1 MYLGLDLGT
10 SSVKAVV
17 TDDGA
22 VVAEASEPLTVSR
35 PGPRMSEQ
43 APDDWWGAV
52 ERVMAKLRDHGPAV
66 DAIGLSGQ
74 MHGAVLLDARERVLR
89 DAILWNDGRSEAECA
104 ALEER
109 VDVPALTGNRAMPGF
124 TAPKLL
130 WIRRNEPEAF
140 ARTRTVLLPKDY
152 LRLRM
157 TGELATDLS
166 DASGT
171 LWLDV
176 GARGWSDGMLA
187 ATELNDANMPRLVEG
202 PETTGVLRPE
212 LAAEWG
218 MRSVPVV
225 GGGGDQA
232 AGAVGVGAV
241 AAGASFISLGTSGV
255 YFVPDSTY
263 RPNPQGGVHAFCH
276 ALPEMWHQMSVIL
289 SAASALTWVAGL
301 TGAASEE
308 ALIDEVQSA
317 GSDPGP
323 LYFLPYLSGERTPHN
338 DANALGAFVG
348 LDHDVDRARLGYT
361 VLEGVAFALADGQ
374 RVLLEAGAD
383 LGEISVIGGGSQSLY
398 WGRLLS
404 AALRRP
410 MVYREDAAV
419 GPALGAARLAELG
432 HAGGDPVDVCPQAP
446 VVDTVEASTAEM
458 DRAQERF
465 AVYRGLYEDLKA
477 RFPSLHGT
485 A

>member
-1 MYLGLDLGT
+1 M
-10 SSVKAVV
+10 
-17 TDDGA
+17 
-22 VVAEASEPLTVSR
+22 
-35 PGPRMSEQ
+35 
-43 APDDWWGAV
+43 W
-52 ERVMAKLRDHGPAV
+52 LRAH
-66 DAIGLSGQ
+66 
-74 MHGAVLLDARERVLR
+74 
-89 DAILWNDGRSEAECA
+89 
-104 ALEER
+104 
-109 VDVPALTGNRAMPGF
+109 
-124 TAPKLL
+124 
-130 WIRRNEPEAF
+130 EPEIF

-152 LRLRM
+152 LRHRM
-157 TGELATDLS
+157 TGELASEKS

-176 GARGWSDGMLA
+176 GARDWSDEMLA
-187 ATELNDANMPRLVEG
+187 ATELSDANMPRLVEG
-202 PETTGVLRPE
+202 SETTGVLRPE
-212 LAAEWG
+212 LATEWG
-218 MRSVPVV
+218 MECVPVV

-241 AAGASFISLGTSGV
+241 AAGTSFISLGTSGV

-276 ALPEMWHQMSVIL
+276 ALPGMWHQMSVIL

-317 GSDPGP
+317 GSDAGP

-348 LDHDVDRARLGYT
+348 LDHDVDRARLGYA
-361 VLEGVAFALADGQ
+361 VLEGVAFAIADGQ
-374 RVLLEAGAD
+374 RVLLEAGAE
-383 LGEISVIGGGSQSLY
+383 LGEVSVIGGGSQSLY

-404 AALRRP
+404 AALGRP
-410 MVYREDAAV
+410 MLYREDAAV
-419 GPALGAARLAELG
+419 GPALGAARLAALG

-458 DRAQERF
+458 DRARERF

-477 RFPSLHGT
+477 RFPSLHDT